1 MELIS
6 YRPLWWLLAL
16 AILAFGWKISLVD
29 ASIQKRFAS
38 LFFRMLAVVCLILA
52 LCRPVGLLQSNKLHI
67 VFLVDVSQSIEP
79 ADAELA
85 TKNIRKSIEA
95 LNSGDTW
102 SVYAF
107 ANGLRSFE
115 SPEKLQQLLD
125 DWQEI
130 NADTQ
135 FRNESL
141 ISESLLGS
149 RLSFPSDAMKR
160 IVVFTDGK
168 ETGTEL
174 AGTLVQLNEEKIDV
188 RWRKIQSLQL
198 PEAAILSLEPSTRIA
213 FAGEVVRLTTE
224 VSANQ
229 NMSGKLRI
237 IHRGV
242 AVQTKDIQLIANR
255 PQTVLFDVDMVT
267 SGNSRWSVELIP
279 DEDHFPIN
287 NQRGCTITVR
297 GNPRILILHE
307 NERDMRPFERAM
319 VEQDFSVEVRG
330 KFGMPDN
337 IQDMLAFDA
346 MILSDFPA
354 TSMSLNQMNLLKRY
368 VRDFGGGLAMLG
380 SENSFG
386 LGGYHRTP
394 VEDVLPL
401 VSRFEKEKEKP
412 SLAMVLVID
421 KSGSMNGI
429 PIQLARQAA
438 KSAVDLLGTRD
449 QIGVIGFDEQP
460 TIINDVTSAASKDAV
475 FANIDTLAASGGTNM
490 YPAMVVGKEMLEEA
504 NAKIKHMICL
514 SDGFTQDADHE
525 SLVDAMTSSG
535 ITISTV
541 ALGEADRNLMS
552 RIAELG
558 RGRYYETQDP
568 ANVPQ
573 IFTKETMQASKSAI
587 KEDLYA
593 SVQTDDHPSLAGFQ
607 ESDLPF
613 SLGYVMT
620 QPKPSAQTLLV
631 TESGDPLLAVSR
643 YGLGVGLAFTSDLT
657 ERWGGEWLA
666 WPDCGK
672 FWAQVLRSTIRQNSG
687 EGIRVQTSI
696 QNDIWK
702 LDIECRDSNGQL
714 QSAVPWELT
723 VLDEQGKSVSMP
735 VEEIGIGKY
744 ESEIEIENQ
753 RQLSV
758 QLRDAETD
766 RSRTIHFDSRYPK
779 EYQLATDAAECMSE
793 LATIEPES
801 IRDDIEPQSK
811 RQLVVHWFYFAALVS
826 LLIGNLLR
834 RV

>member
-1 MELIS
+1 MDLIS
-6 YRPLWWLLAL
+6 YKPLWWLLAL
-16 AILAFGWKISLVD
+16 AILALGWRISLVE
-29 ASIQKRFAS
+29 AAIQKRLAS
-38 LFFRMLAVVCLILA
+38 LFFRMLAVACLVLA
-52 LCRPVGLLQSNKLHI
+52 LCRPFGLLESNKLHV
-67 VFLVDVSQSIEP
+67 VFLVDVSQSIDIS
-79 ADAELA
+79 DAELA
-85 TKNIRKSIEA
+85 TQDIRQSIEA
-95 LNSGDTW
+95 LDTGDTW

-107 ANGLRSFE
+107 ANGLRPFD
-115 SPEKLQQLLD
+115 SPEQLQQLLEG
-125 DWQEI
+125 WRKI

-135 FRNESL
+135 FRNETW
-141 ISESLLGS
+141 ISESLLGA

-160 IVVFTDGK
+160 IVVFSDGK
-168 ETGTEL
+168 ETGTDLTQTL
-174 AGTLVQLNEEKIDV
+174 AQLNEEKIDV
-188 RWRKIQSLQL
+188 RWRPIASLQL
-198 PEAAILSLEPSTRIA
+198 PEAAVLSLEPSTRSA
-213 FAGEVVRLTTE
+213 FSGEVVRLTTE

-229 NMSGKLRI
+229 NMNGKLRV

-242 AVQTKDIQLIANR
+242 AVQEKEIQLAANR
-255 PQTVLFDVDMVT
+255 PQTVFFDVDMVT

-279 DEDHFPIN
+279 AQDHFPIN

-307 NERDMRPFERAM
+307 TERAMRPFERAM

-346 MILSDFPA
+346 IVLADFPA
-354 TSMSLNQMNLLKRY
+354 TSMSPRQMNLLKRY

-386 LGGYHRTP
+386 LGGYHKTP

-421 KSGSMNGI
+421 KSGSMEGV

-438 KSAVDLLGTRD
+438 KSAVDLLSARD
-449 QIGVIGFDEQP
+449 QIGVIGFDGEPQ
-460 TIINDVTSAASKDAV
+460 IINEITSAASKDAI

-490 YPAMVVGKEMLEEA
+490 YPAMVVGKDMLEEA

-514 SDGFTQDADHE
+514 SDGHTQDADHE
-525 SLVDAMTSSG
+525 TLVDAMSGSG
-535 ITISTV
+535 ITVSTV

-593 SVQTDDHPSLAGFQ
+593 SVQTDDHPALAGFQ

-620 QPKPSAQTLLV
+620 QSKPSAQTLLV

-672 FWAQVLRSTIRQNSG
+672 FWAQVLRSAIRQNNG

-696 QNDIWK
+696 QNDLWK
-702 LDIECRDSNGQL
+702 LDIECRDTNGQL
-714 QSAVPWELT
+714 QSVVPWDLT

-744 ESEIEIENQ
+744 QSMIPLEQQ
-753 RQLSV
+753 RELSV
-758 QLRDAETD
+758 QLRDTETD
-766 RSRTIHFDSRYPK
+766 RARTIHFDPRYPK
-779 EYQLATDAAECMSE
+779 EYQLANDAPDCIAT
-793 LATIEPES
+793 LATIEPGS
-801 IRDDIEPQSK
+801 IRDDMQPQRN
-811 RQLVVHWFYFAALVS
+811 RQSIVHWFYLAALAS

-834 RV
+834 RI